1 MSKASGNA
9 QIHGTL
15 FIKWVQ
21 LAEELDEGPK
31 KVFWG
36 LVPPPPFTDKICK
49 VVFNSFYKY
58 NPQKCFFVAIT
69 QGNEDQMVEMYFS
82 NSGKLYFSR
91 SLLYL
96 LMKYHWFLLLSHFH
110 VFGSL
115 SLSQLSPSLSTQMI
129 PTLYTLSVGSS
140 LATTFP
146 SLATTSPIP
155 PIPPLVSQAGR
166 PRCLQILLRDGFSHL
181 FVVWHPVTP
190 FVAACDALWRPF

>member
-1 MSKASGNA
+1 MKNW
-9 QIHGTL
+9 TKDL
-15 FIKWVQ
+15 
-21 LAEELDEGPK
+21 K
-31 KVFWG
+31 KSFGVWY
-36 LVPPPPFTDKICK
+36 PPPPLRTKSAKAYLIPSISIILK
-49 VVFNSFYKY
+49 NV
-58 NPQKCFFVAIT
+58 FFVAIT
-69 QGNEDQMVEMYFS
+69 QGNEDQMVETYFS

-96 LMKYHWFLLLSHFH
+96 LMKYRWFLLLSHFH
-110 VFGSL
+110 VFGPL

-129 PTLYTLSVGSS
+129 PTLCTLSVGPS
-140 LATTFP
+140 LAPTFP

-181 FVVWHPVTP
+181 FAVWHPVTP